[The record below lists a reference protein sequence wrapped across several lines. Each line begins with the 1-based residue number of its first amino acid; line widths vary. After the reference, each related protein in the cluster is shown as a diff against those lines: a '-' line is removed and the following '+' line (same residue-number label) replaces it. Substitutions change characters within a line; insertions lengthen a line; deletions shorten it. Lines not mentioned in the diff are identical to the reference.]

1 MSTVKF
7 ICHTSRKRKD
17 GRHPISLRIT
27 SGNFR
32 KYIATSYYCHSYEW
46 DEENES
52 LNREYCLKKP
62 SRTFINTYLLKNR
75 AKAEEIHEQLK
86 KDGSHDYSAD
96 QFLKMYSDTDKTKIT
111 SFTAFE
117 RRIEELSRTGRIGN
131 AEMYK
136 TAFQAFRKWTGKDI
150 LLRDIDKDL
159 LENWSKELRDDGTKD
174 TTISAYLRTLRALYN
189 YSIQKRWIR
198 PEYYPFR
205 DFKLSQF
212 STETTPRAL
221 DSEKL
226 EEFLTLSVY
235 PDQQFAKDIFVFS
248 FYGRGINFIDIAL
261 LTKKN
266 IKNHQIV
273 YERKKLSKNP
283 VRVTFPIRPEVQ
295 EIIDRY
301 TDESGGYLF
310 PVLDKKVHNTEQQK
324 KDRIKKVRRKVN
336 KDLNS
341 LGKLIGEENL
351 TSYVSRHS
359 YASYMYHKGMSPMMI
374 KESLMHKN
382 FKTTEIY
389 LKSLGLDAINDFEE
403 KVYSNLNS

>member
-7 ICHTSRKRKD
+7 ICHSSKKRKD

-32 KYIATSYYCHSYEW
+32 KYIATGYYCHTDEW

-52 LNREYCLKKP
+52 LNREYRLKKP
-62 SRTFINTYLLKNR
+62 SRTFINIYLLKNR
-75 AKAEEIHEQLK
+75 AKAEEIHEQFK
-86 KDGSHDYSAD
+86 KDGLSDYSSD
-96 QFLKMYSDTDKTKIT
+96 QFLKLYSDTDKNRIT
-111 SFTAFE
+111 TFTAFD
-117 RRIEELSRTGRIGN
+117 RRIAELVHTGRIGN

-136 TAFQAFRKWTGKDI
+136 TTFQAFRKWIGKDL
-150 LLRDIDKDL
+150 LLRDINKDL
-159 LENWSKELRDDGTKD
+159 LENWTKGLKDDGAKD

-212 STETTPRAL
+212 STETSPRAL

-226 EEFLTLSVY
+226 EEFLTMSVY
-235 PDQQFAKDIFVFS
+235 PDQQLARDIFVFS

-266 IKNHQIV
+266 IQNHQII

-295 EIIDRY
+295 DIMDRY
-301 TDESGGYLF
+301 MDENRSYLL
-310 PVLDKKVHNTEQQK
+310 PVLDRKIHKTEQQK

-341 LGKLIGEENL
+341 LGKLIGEDNL
-351 TSYVSRHS
+351 TTYVARHS
-359 YASYMYHKGMSPMMI
+359 YASYMFQKGMYPMMI

-389 LKSLGLDAINDFEE
+389 LKSLGLDAINAFED
-403 KVYSNLNS
+403 KVFNKINP